1 MKQIHC
7 HIFVVAPEMLQ
18 KNPYRIVDCNNFSG
32 ALSVWDRW
40 IASGARLPVSPT
52 DDMDT
57 SIFFDNNIGDSK
69 HVLLERCGGGTEMKQ
84 MKQTEEEV
92 ADHDIRLF
100 GALIHKT
107 LVGTLPS

>member
-1 MKQIHC
+1 
-7 HIFVVAPEMLQ
+7 
-18 KNPYRIVDCNNFSG
+18 
-32 ALSVWDRW
+32 
-40 IASGARLPVSPT
+40 
-52 DDMDT
+52 
-57 SIFFDNNIGDSK
+57 
-69 HVLLERCGGGTEMKQ
+69 MKQ